1 MTIARHIIILCN
13 YYYFNEVL
21 ANKMNKYNIT
31 PDGKV
36 KISINIPFN
45 TLKRLDEI
53 RKKEKKTRSNWIT
66 QTVLEK
72 LASQPK
78 LEEEEIKQ

>member
-1 MTIARHIIILCN
+1 
-13 YYYFNEVL
+13 
-21 ANKMNKYNIT
+21 MNKYSIT

-53 RKKEKKTRSNWIT
+53 RKKEKKNRSNWIT

-72 LASQPK
+72 LANLPK
-78 LEEEEIKQ
+78 PEEGVKQ